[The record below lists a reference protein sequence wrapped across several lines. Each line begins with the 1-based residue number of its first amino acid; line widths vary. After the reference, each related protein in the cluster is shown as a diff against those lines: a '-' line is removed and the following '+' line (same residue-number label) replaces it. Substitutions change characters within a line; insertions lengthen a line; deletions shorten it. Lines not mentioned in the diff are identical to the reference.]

1 MKTLL
6 KAAVAAIA
14 LLGAA
19 GAPLAADLRGRGVL
33 PPAPELPTF
42 YNWSGIYV
50 GGQVGYSW
58 GSDRASEF
66 ASAGRVP
73 LGRSFDYSP
82 SSFIGGARLGFNYQF
97 GAVVVGVEG
106 DIEGMN
112 AAEGKGDLGGTVR
125 VRQDWQGSVRAR
137 LGYSL
142 DRIMI
147 YATGGVAFTKLE
159 YAYVSPLA
167 GLTETINSSR
177 TGWTV
182 GGGVDYALT
191 DNIILGVDY
200 RYTDYGRFDHV
211 GAGAYLGRTVEHEP
225 SAHAVR
231 ASLAYKF

>member
-6 KAAVAAIA
+6 KAAFVAVA
-14 LLGAA
+14 LLGA
-19 GAPLAADLRGRGVL
+19 GASSAADLRGRNLL

-42 YNWSGIYV
+42 YDWTGIYL

-66 ASAGRVP
+66 ATAGRAP

-82 SSFIGGARLGFNYQF
+82 SSFIGGARIGFNYQL
-97 GAVVVGVEG
+97 GSIVVGVEG

-112 AAEGKGDLGGTVR
+112 AAEGKGDLGGVVR

-142 DRIMI
+142 DRIMV
-147 YATGGVAFTKLE
+147 YATAGAAFTKLE

-167 GLTETINSSR
+167 GLTETISAPK

-182 GGGVDYALT
+182 GGGVDYAVT
-191 DNIILGVDY
+191 DNLILGVDY
-200 RYTDYGRFDHV
+200 RYTDYGRFDHL

-225 SAHAVR
+225 TAHAVR

>member
-6 KAAVAAIA
+6 KAALAAIA
-14 LLGAA
+14 LMSGGAS
-19 GAPLAADLRGRGVL
+19 LAADMPRRGRL

-42 YNWSGIYV
+42 YDWSGVYV

-66 ASAGRVP
+66 ATAGRLP

-82 SSFIGGARLGFNYQF
+82 SSFIGGARLGFNYQL
-97 GAVVVGVEG
+97 GAVVLGVEG

-112 AAEGKGDLGGTVR
+112 AHAGQGDLGGVVR
-125 VRQDWQGSVRAR
+125 VRQGWQGSVRAR

-142 DRIMI
+142 DRILV
-147 YATGGVAFTKLE
+147 YATAGAAFSKLE

-167 GLTETINSSR
+167 GLSETINASR

-191 DNIILGVDY
+191 DRLILGIDY
-200 RYTDYGRFDHV
+200 RYSDYGRFDHV
-211 GAGAYLGRTVEHEP
+211 GSSAYLGRTVEHEP

>member
-1 MKTLL
+1 MKTPL

-14 LLGAA
+14 LMSGGAS
-19 GAPLAADLRGRGVL
+19 LAADMPRRGLL

-42 YNWSGIYV
+42 YDWSGIYV

-66 ASAGRVP
+66 ATAGRLP

-82 SSFIGGARLGFNYQF
+82 SSFIGGARLGFNYQL
-97 GAVVVGVEG
+97 GAVVLGVEG
-106 DIEGMN
+106 DIEGLN
-112 AAEGKGDLGGTVR
+112 AHAGQGDAGGTVR
-125 VRQDWQGSVRAR
+125 VRQSWQGSVRAR

-142 DRIMI
+142 DRILV
-147 YATGGVAFTKLE
+147 YATAGAAFSKLE
-159 YAYVSPLA
+159 YTYASPLA
-167 GLTETINSSR
+167 GLSETINASR

-191 DNIILGVDY
+191 DRLILGIDY

-211 GAGAYLGRTVEHEP
+211 GLSAYLGRTVEHEP

>member
-6 KAAVAAIA
+6 RAAVAAIA
-14 LLGAA
+14 LSSA
-19 GAPLAADLRGRGVL
+19 GNSVAADLRGKGVL

-42 YNWSGIYV
+42 YDWRGIYL

-58 GSDRASEF
+58 GSDRSSEF
-66 ASAGRVP
+66 TSAGRLP

-82 SSFIGGARLGFNYQF
+82 SSFIGGARLGFNYQL
-97 GAVVVGVEG
+97 GAIVVGVEG

-142 DRIMI
+142 DRLMV

-167 GLTETINSSR
+167 GLTETSNTSR

-191 DNIILGVDY
+191 DSLILGLDY

-211 GAGAYLGRTVEHEP
+211 GIGAYLGRTVEHEP

>member
-6 KAAVAAIA
+6 KAAVTAIA
-14 LLGAA
+14 LSSA
-19 GAPLAADLRGRGVL
+19 GTSLAADLRGKGIL

-42 YNWSGIYV
+42 YDWSGIYV

-66 ASAGRVP
+66 ATAGRLP

-82 SSFIGGARLGFNYQF
+82 SSFIGGARLGFNYQL
-97 GAVVVGVEG
+97 GAIVLGVEG

-112 AAEGKGDLGGTVR
+112 AHAGQGDLGGVVR

-142 DRIMI
+142 DRILV
-147 YATGGVAFTKLE
+147 YATAGAAFTKLE
-159 YAYVSPLA
+159 YSYVSPLA
-167 GLTETINSSR
+167 GLSETISASK

-182 GGGVDYALT
+182 GGGVDYAVT
-191 DNIILGVDY
+191 DKLILGLDY

-211 GAGAYLGRTVEHEP
+211 GLGAYLGRTVEHEP

>member
-14 LLGAA
+14 LFSA
-19 GAPLAADLRGRGVL
+19 GASLAADLRGRGVL

-42 YNWSGIYV
+42 YNWTGLYL

-66 ASAGRVP
+66 ASVGRVP

-82 SSFIGGARLGFNYQF
+82 SSFIGGVHAGFNYQI
-97 GAVVVGVEG
+97 GSVVLGVEG
-106 DIEGMN
+106 DIEAINGRDQRS
-112 AAEGKGDLGGTVR
+112 GLFR
-125 VRQDWQGSVRAR
+125 VEQDWQGSVRAR

-191 DNIILGVDY
+191 DNVILGIDY
-200 RYTDYGRFDHV
+200 RYTDYGRFDHI

>member
-6 KAAVAAIA
+6 KAAFAAIA
-14 LLGAA
+14 LFGA
-19 GAPLAADLRGRGVL
+19 GASPAADLRSRGVL
-33 PPAPELPTF
+33 PPAPELPSF
-42 YNWSGIYV
+42 YDWSGIYL
-50 GGQVGYSW
+50 GGQLGYSW

-66 ASAGRVP
+66 ATAGRVP

-82 SSFIGGARLGFNYQF
+82 SSFIGGARLGFNHRL
-97 GAVVVGVEG
+97 GSIVLGVEG

-112 AAEGKGDLGGTVR
+112 AHEGRGDLGGVIR

-142 DRIMI
+142 DRILV
-147 YATGGVAFTKLE
+147 YATAGAAFTRLE
-159 YAYVSPLA
+159 YAYASPLT
-167 GLTETINSSR
+167 GLGETITAAK

-191 DNIILGVDY
+191 DNLILGVDY

-211 GAGAYLGRTVEHEP
+211 GLSAYLGRTVEHQP

>member
-6 KAAVAAIA
+6 KATVAAIA
-14 LLGAA
+14 LLSA
-19 GAPLAADLRGRGVL
+19 GASLAADLRGRGVL

-42 YNWSGIYV
+42 YNWSGVYL

-66 ASAGRVP
+66 ATAGRAP

-82 SSFIGGARLGFNYQF
+82 SSFIGGARLGFNYQL
-97 GAVVVGVEG
+97 GSIVVGVEG

-112 AAEGKGDLGGTVR
+112 AHEGKGDLGGTVG

-159 YAYVSPLA
+159 YTYVTPLG
-167 GLTETINSSR
+167 GLTELSNTSR

-191 DNIILGVDY
+191 DNLILGLDY

>member
-1 MKTLL
+1 MKALL
-6 KAAVAAIA
+6 KASIAAVALMAG
-14 LLGAA
+14 GAS
-19 GAPLAADLRGRGVL
+19 LAADLSRKGLL

-42 YNWSGIYV
+42 YNWSGVYL

-66 ASAGRVP
+66 ATAGRAP

-82 SSFIGGARLGFNYQF
+82 SSFIGGARLGFNYQL
-97 GAVVVGVEG
+97 GSIVLGVEG

-112 AAEGKGDLGGTVR
+112 AAEGKGDLGGIVR

-159 YAYVSPLA
+159 YSYVSPLA

-182 GGGVDYALT
+182 GGGVDYAVT

-231 ASLAYKF
+231 ASLVYKF

>member
-1 MKTLL
+1 MKALL
-6 KAAVAAIA
+6 KASIAAVA
-14 LLGAA
+14 LLAGGAS
-19 GAPLAADLRGRGVL
+19 LAADFSRKGVL

-42 YNWSGIYV
+42 YNWSGFYV
-50 GGQVGYSW
+50 GGQAGYSW

-66 ASAGRVP
+66 ASAGRAP

-97 GAVVVGVEG
+97 GAIVVGVEG

-142 DRIMI
+142 DRILV
-147 YATGGVAFTKLE
+147 YATAGAAFTKLE
-159 YAYVSPLA
+159 YSYVTPLG
-167 GLTETINSSR
+167 GLGEISNTSR

-191 DNIILGVDY
+191 DNLILGLDY

>member
-6 KAAVAAIA
+6 KAAFVAVA
-14 LLGAA
+14 LLGA
-19 GAPLAADLRGRGVL
+19 GTSSAADLRGRNLL

-42 YNWSGIYV
+42 YDWTGLYL

-66 ASAGRVP
+66 ATTGRAP

-82 SSFIGGARLGFNYQF
+82 SSFIGGARVGFNYQL
-97 GAVVVGVEG
+97 GSIVVGVEG

-112 AAEGKGDLGGTVR
+112 AHAGQGDLGGVVR

-142 DRIMI
+142 DRILV
-147 YATGGVAFTKLE
+147 YATAGAAFTKLE
-159 YAYVSPLA
+159 YVYVSPLA

-191 DNIILGVDY
+191 DNIILGADY
-200 RYTDYGRFDHV
+200 RYTDYGRFDH
-211 GAGAYLGRTVEHEP
+211 GGSGAYLGRTVEHEP

>member
-6 KAAVAAIA
+6 RATVAAIT
-14 LLGAA
+14 LLGA
-19 GAPLAADLRGRGVL
+19 GAALAADFSKKGLL

-42 YNWSGIYV
+42 YNWSGVYL

-66 ASAGRVP
+66 ATAGRAP

-82 SSFIGGARLGFNYQF
+82 SSFIGGARVGFNYQL
-97 GAVVVGVEG
+97 GSIVVGVEG
-106 DIEGMN
+106 DIEGVN
-112 AAEGKGDLGGTVR
+112 AHEGKGDLGGTVR

-142 DRIMI
+142 DRIMV

-182 GGGVDYALT
+182 GGGVDYAVT

-200 RYTDYGRFDHV
+200 RYSDYGRFDHV
-211 GAGAYLGRTVEHEP
+211 GLSAYLGRTVEHEP

>member
-1 MKTLL
+1 MKALL
-6 KAAVAAIA
+6 KASIAAVA
-14 LLGAA
+14 LLVGGASS
-19 GAPLAADLRGRGVL
+19 AADFSRKGVL

-42 YNWSGIYV
+42 YNWSGIYL
-50 GGQVGYSW
+50 GGQLGYSW

-66 ASAGRVP
+66 TSAGRAP

-97 GAVVVGVEG
+97 GAIVVGVEG
-106 DIEGMN
+106 DIEGVN
-112 AAEGKGDLGGTVR
+112 AHAGQGDLGGVVR

-142 DRIMI
+142 DRILV
-147 YATGGVAFTKLE
+147 YATAGAAFTKLE
-159 YAYVSPLA
+159 YSYVTPLG
-167 GLTETINSSR
+167 GLSEISNTSR

-191 DNIILGVDY
+191 DNVILGLDY
-200 RYTDYGRFDHV
+200 RYTDYGTFDHV
-211 GAGAYLGRTVEHEP
+211 GQSAYLGRTVEHEP